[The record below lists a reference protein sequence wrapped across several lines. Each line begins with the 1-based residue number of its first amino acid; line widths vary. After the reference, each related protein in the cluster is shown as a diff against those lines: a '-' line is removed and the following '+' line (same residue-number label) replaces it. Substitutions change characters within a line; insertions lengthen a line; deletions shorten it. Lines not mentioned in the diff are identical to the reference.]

1 MFWGLELMYLQSA
14 KEVKRVIRKN
24 MIFVCVVPFDPDEVE
39 TSFLKRY
46 TYNKQDFYIK

>member
-1 MFWGLELMYLQSA
+1 MYLQSA

-39 TSFLKRY
+39 TSSRY